1 MSEQNE
7 PSNDQDVA
15 LGAGQELDRETG
27 REPDMEL
34 VLEAPA
40 APETI
45 IGNEPDRSRL
55 EYASVNDFQQTEIS
69 RLLETVDTL
78 DFYSFDSE
86 LSARSRQAL
95 ANKNYSGYRAYRVLM
110 VVCSY
115 HFSVDRQDAFGPR
128 LIRDGMGTPIPADIA
143 GEQSQT
149 LATIAEMIDH
159 PLLRAR
165 VADVA
170 WYNHRNLHR
179 SAVLAITAYCQT
191 IEFYLDDKLSFR
203 YEPPYGLSSKVVDLI
218 ERAFHIVA
226 GTGKRKTPPE
236 IVIATWSRLYTHAEE
251 LRCFTSLDR
260 LARLGQSFNLIE
272 WAQIAQ
278 DAERSANA
286 DAASDYAIAVKV
298 VWELAALAHHQSK
311 DHAGF
316 KRCKLKSIEQTL
328 RMREGVDSF
337 MTRASW
343 TRDAIRELRAIPGMQ
358 AELEAL
364 KAELLELQ
372 AQAAHELSSFQ
383 IPMDLSEERQGT
395 INVFKD
401 LTLPEFFYTFS
412 RICEVP
418 EKMALH
424 TDIIRDRS
432 DSLLSDLFNG
442 QIYTDALGR
451 FVTQA
456 PTINLDDT
464 PPPEWYDHESLR
476 YLDIQ
481 YQIWVESR
489 VKPAAQILMTK
500 FAVDDRHLMA
510 IVSASPFVP
519 SGFEHIYALG
529 LARFLQ
535 GDMVSACHLLFPQ
548 LENSLRHVLSDAGI
562 DTSKLDEELLQEDR
576 SLSGL
581 LSNRREQLESIF
593 GIDLIYTIDL
603 LFNLKGGPSLR
614 HEIAHGKLASGACYL
629 HSSIY
634 ACWLMYYL
642 MCLPLL
648 RCWSTHVAPQLE
660 RALL

>member
-1 MSEQNE
+1 MSEQTG

-15 LGAGQELDRETG
+15 LGAGQESN
-27 REPDMEL
+27 REPDSGPAL
-34 VLEAPA
+34 GAPA
-40 APETI
+40 TPETI
-45 IGNEPDRSRL
+45 IGNDPDRSQL
-55 EYASVNDFQQTEIS
+55 EFASVDDFQHTEIN
-69 RLLETVDTL
+69 RLLKTVDTL

-86 LSARSRQAL
+86 LSSRSRQAL

-128 LIRDGMGTPIPADIA
+128 LIRDGMRTPIPADIA
-143 GEQSQT
+143 GEQSQA

-179 SAVLAITAYCQT
+179 SAGLAIASYCQT

-203 YEPPYGLSSKVVDLI
+203 YEPPSGLSSKVVDLI

-226 GTGKRKTPPE
+226 STGKRKTPPE
-236 IVIATWSRLYTHAEE
+236 IVITTWHRLYTHAQK
-251 LRCFTSLDR
+251 LRCSTSLDR

-272 WAQIAQ
+272 WAQVAQ
-278 DAERSANA
+278 DAEKSANA
-286 DAASDYAIAVKV
+286 AVAGEYAMAVKA

-316 KRCKLKSIEQTL
+316 KRCKLMSIEQTL
-328 RMREGVDSF
+328 KMREGVDSF
-337 MTRASW
+337 MARACW

-372 AQAAHELSSFQ
+372 AQAAHEFSSFQ

-395 INVFKD
+395 INIFKD

-418 EKMALH
+418 ERMALH
-424 TDIIRDRS
+424 TDIIRGRS
-432 DSLLSDLFNG
+432 DSFLSDLFNG

-451 FVTQA
+451 VVTQA
-456 PTINLDDT
+456 PTINLNDT

-481 YQIWVESR
+481 YQMWVESR
-489 VKPAAQILMTK
+489 IKPAARTLMTK

-519 SGFEHIYALG
+519 SGFEGIYALG

-535 GDMVSACHLLFPQ
+535 GDMMSACHLLFPQ

-581 LSNRREQLESIF
+581 LNNRREQLESVF
-593 GIDLIYTIDL
+593 GIDLVYTIDL
-603 LFNLKGGPSLR
+603 LFNLKGGPCLR
-614 HEIAHGKLASGACYL
+614 HEIAHGKLASGDCYL

-642 MCLPLL
+642 MCLPLQ
-648 RCWSTHVAPQLE
+648 RCWSTHVAPHLE
-660 RALL
+660 CASL

>member
-1 MSEQNE
+1 MSEQTG

-15 LGAGQELDRETG
+15 LGAGQKSDRELG

-34 VLEAPA
+34 VPGVPS

-45 IGNEPDRSRL
+45 IGNKSNRSRL
-55 EYASVNDFQQTEIS
+55 EFASVNDFQQTEI
-69 RLLETVDTL
+69 RQLLETVDTL

-86 LSARSRQAL
+86 LSARSRRAL
-95 ANKNYSGYRAYRVLM
+95 ANKNYGGYRAYRVLM
-110 VVCSY
+110 VVCSF

-128 LIRDGMGTPIPADIA
+128 LIRDGMRTSIPADIA
-143 GEQSQT
+143 GEQSQA

-165 VADVA
+165 VADVS
-170 WYNHRNLHR
+170 WYNHRNLHQ
-179 SAVLAITAYCQT
+179 SAVLAINSYCQT

-203 YEPPYGLSSKVVDLI
+203 YEPPSGLSSKVVDLI

-236 IVIATWSRLYTHAEE
+236 IVIATWNRLYTHAEK

-260 LARLGQSFNLIE
+260 LARLGQSFSLIE
-272 WAQIAQ
+272 WAQVAQ

-286 DAASDYAIAVKV
+286 AAASDYAMAVKV

-311 DHAGF
+311 DHPGF

-337 MTRASW
+337 MARASW

-364 KAELLELQ
+364 KTELLELQ
-372 AQAAHELSSFQ
+372 AQAAHEFSPFQ

-395 INVFKD
+395 IDVFKD
-401 LTLPEFFYTFS
+401 LTLPEFFYTFA

-442 QIYTDALGR
+442 QIYTDVLGR
-451 FVTQA
+451 VVTQA

-481 YQIWVESR
+481 YQMWVESR
-489 VKPAAQILMTK
+489 VKPAAQTLMTK
-500 FAVDDRHLMA
+500 FAVDDGHLMA

-519 SGFEHIYALG
+519 SGFERIYALG

-581 LSNRREQLESIF
+581 LSNRREQLESVF
-593 GIDLIYTIDL
+593 GVDLIYTIDL
-603 LFNLKGGPSLR
+603 LFNLKGGPCLR
-614 HEIAHGKLASGACYL
+614 HEMAHGKLASGACYL

-648 RCWSTHVAPQLE
+648 QCWSTHVAPQLE
-660 RALL
+660 RVSL

>member
-1 MSEQNE
+1 MSEQTG

-15 LGAGQELDRETG
+15 LGAGQESDWEPG
-27 REPDMEL
+27 REL
-34 VLEAPA
+34 VLGAPA

-55 EYASVNDFQQTEIS
+55 EFASVNDFQQTDIS

-95 ANKNYSGYRAYRVLM
+95 ANKNHSGYRAYRVLM

-128 LIRDGMGTPIPADIA
+128 LIRDGMRTPIPADIA
-143 GEQSQT
+143 GEQSQA

-179 SAVLAITAYCQT
+179 SAVLAITSYCQT

-203 YEPPYGLSSKVVDLI
+203 YEPPSGLSSKVVDLI

-236 IVIATWSRLYTHAEE
+236 IVIATWNRLYTHSEK
-251 LRCFTSLDR
+251 LRCYMSLDR

-272 WAQIAQ
+272 WAQVAK

-286 DAASDYAIAVKV
+286 AAASDYAMAVKV
-298 VWELAALAHHQSK
+298 VWELAALSHHQSK

-337 MTRASW
+337 MARASW

-372 AQAAHELSSFQ
+372 AQAAHEFSYFQ
-383 IPMDLSEERQGT
+383 VPMDLSEERQGT

-401 LTLPEFFYTFS
+401 LTLPEFFYTFA

-451 FVTQA
+451 FVTKA

-481 YQIWVESR
+481 YQMWVESR
-489 VKPAAQILMTK
+489 VKPAAQTLMTK

-548 LENSLRHVLSDAGI
+548 LENSLRHVLSNAGI

-581 LSNRREQLESIF
+581 LSNRREQLESVF

-603 LFNLKGGPSLR
+603 LFNLKGGPCLR

-642 MCLPLL
+642 MCLPLQQ
-648 RCWSTHVAPQLE
+648 CWSTHVAPQLE
-660 RALL
+660 RASL

>member
-1 MSEQNE
+1 MSDQTR
-7 PSNDQDVA
+7 PPNDQDVA
-15 LGAGQELDRETG
+15 PQAGQESN
-27 REPDMEL
+27 REPDSGPAL
-34 VLEAPA
+34 RAPA
-40 APETI
+40 IPETI
-45 IGNEPDRSRL
+45 ISNDPDRSQL
-55 EYASVNDFQQTEIS
+55 EFASVDDFQHTEIN
-69 RLLETVDTL
+69 RLLKTVDTL

-86 LSARSRQAL
+86 LSSRSRQAL

-115 HFSVDRQDAFGPR
+115 HFSVNRQDAFGPR
-128 LIRDGMGTPIPADIA
+128 LIRDGMRTPIPADIA
-143 GEQSQT
+143 GEQSQA

-170 WYNHRNLHR
+170 WYNRRNLHR
-179 SAVLAITAYCQT
+179 SAGLAIASYCQT

-203 YEPPYGLSSKVVDLI
+203 YEPPSGLSSKVVDLI

-226 GTGKRKTPPE
+226 STGKRKTPPE
-236 IVIATWSRLYTHAEE
+236 IVIATWNRLYTHAEK

-272 WAQIAQ
+272 WAQVAQ

-286 DAASDYAIAVKV
+286 AAVSDYAMAVKI

-328 RMREGVDSF
+328 WMREGVDSF
-337 MTRASW
+337 MARASW

-372 AQAAHELSSFQ
+372 AQAAHEFSSFQ

-395 INVFKD
+395 INIFKD
-401 LTLPEFFYTFS
+401 LTLPEFFYTFA

-424 TDIIRDRS
+424 TDIIRGRS
-432 DSLLSDLFNG
+432 DSFLSDLFNG

-451 FVTQA
+451 VVTQA
-456 PTINLDDT
+456 PTINLNDT

-481 YQIWVESR
+481 YQMWVESR
-489 VKPAAQILMTK
+489 IKPAARTLMTK

-519 SGFEHIYALG
+519 SGFEGIYALG

-535 GDMVSACHLLFPQ
+535 GDMMSACHLLFPQ

-581 LSNRREQLESIF
+581 LSNRREQLESVF

-603 LFNLKGGPSLR
+603 LFNLKGGPCLR
-614 HEIAHGKLASGACYL
+614 HEIAHGKLASDACYL

-642 MCLPLL
+642 MCLPLQ
-648 RCWSTHVAPQLE
+648 RCWSTHVAPHLE
-660 RALL
+660 RASL